1 MTSWTRP
8 RSAIAAIALLPA
20 LLASA
25 GCGDSANA
33 TSTDYTVMTWAP
45 SGTGAFDRPGV
56 TALAE
61 AIGRDVNAKGGLNG
75 HHLRVV
81 TCNEHN
87 TVDGGT
93 ACVKQ
98 AVDDKVIAVIGSYS
112 LNSESLLPGLEAAR
126 IPYLGGYG
134 LSAAEFSSPLSYPVA
149 GGTPTLIAGNG
160 RQLVAAGCRTIALV
174 RPDTAAGD
182 TLTGYLGRALQ
193 PDGVQLVDVR
203 VSEQSPDYDDAARR
217 ALGDDRPGSC
227 ASDALA
233 PVESAKFLDAYRKL
247 TPKHAL
253 LGALIGSVPQSV
265 IGPQSSTDGPLN
277 NAYVTG
283 WYPPTSS
290 HAWDALRAMAGGD
303 NRIDPSDLAVQ
314 TTWVAYQVF
323 LQAVQRL
330 QAAGTPLASKS
341 LRDELDSGDS
351 LDTGGVTPRL
361 SWGEMLPSSD
371 SPRSVNTWVTYQQV
385 KAGQLTEQQ
394 SGFLDMRWVLTGGKP
409 PQ

>member
-8 RSAIAAIALLPA
+8 GSAIAAIALLPA
-20 LLASA
+20 LLATSA
-25 GCGDSANA
+25 CGGSASA
-33 TSTDYTVMTWAP
+33 AADYAVMTWSP

-61 AIGRDVNAKGGLNG
+61 VIGQSVNAKGGLNG
-75 HHLRVV
+75 HHLRVI

-93 ACVKQ
+93 ACVRQ
-98 AVDDKVIAVIGSYS
+98 AVDAKVIAVIGSYS
-112 LNSESLLPGLEAAR
+112 LNSDSLLPGLEEAR
-126 IPYLGGYG
+126 IPYIGGYG

-174 RPDTAAGD
+174 RPDTEAGD
-182 TLTGYLGRALQ
+182 TLTGYLGSALR
-193 PDGVQLVDVR
+193 PDGVKLVDVR
-203 VSEQSPDYDDAARR
+203 VSEQSPDYADAARK
-217 ALGDDRPGSC
+217 ALGDDQPGTC

-233 PVESAKFLDAYRKL
+233 PAQSAKLLDAYRKL
-247 TPKHAL
+247 APQHTL

-265 IGPQSSTDGPLN
+265 VGSQGAAGGPLD
-277 NAYVTG
+277 NAYVAG

-290 HAWDALRAMAGGD
+290 HAWDALRAMVGGD

-323 LQAVQRL
+323 LQATQHL
-330 QAAGTPLASKS
+330 QDAGTPLTAKS
-341 LRDELDSGDS
+341 LRDQLDSGDT
-351 LDTGGVTPRL
+351 LDTGGVTPPL
-361 SWGEMLPSSD
+361 SWGAMLPSSD
-371 SPRSVNTWVTYQQV
+371 SPRLVNTWITYQQV

-394 SGFLDMRWVLTGGKP
+394 SGFLDMRWVLTGGTP